1 MASSAVS
8 PVLRTP
14 SADCG
19 SSSAATPTPD
29 SYPVPPDWIVTDPE
43 ENRRRILAMLEQGER
58 DIAAGRTTDGAEV
71 QRRMRERIAAR
82 RSSATPR

>member
-8 PVLRTP
+8 PVLRAQ
-14 SADCG
+14 SADCSN
-19 SSSAATPTPD
+19 SSATPTPD
-29 SYPVPPDWIVTDPE
+29 SYPVPPDWIAADPE
-43 ENRRRILAMLEQGER
+43 ADRRHVLALLEQGER